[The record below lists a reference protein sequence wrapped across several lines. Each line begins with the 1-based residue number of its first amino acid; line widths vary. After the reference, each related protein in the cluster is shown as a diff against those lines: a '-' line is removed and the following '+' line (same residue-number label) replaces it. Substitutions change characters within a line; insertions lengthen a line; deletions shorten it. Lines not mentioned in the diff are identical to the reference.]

1 MHLIKKLIIFVIVFL
16 FVTNVNASIYI
27 VDNYLFITSIKKIK
41 KNRDKV
47 IEEIKKKSLNDF
59 LKSITIESDF
69 NSLAKIK
76 NYQEYFKL
84 FVVKNEY
91 KKNSNYELI
100 CKVEFDK
107 SKIDSFFKNE
117 NIKYINYKSSPILI
131 ILVNKKNNKLDIWS
145 SEDFDRYFG
154 NKFNNLLN
162 IFPLNGD
169 LTDIK
174 LLNDI
179 NVKSYQIT
187 RFDKITENYGVR
199 DFVFILFDLDKSSKK
214 ENIFVQSQF
223 NELKTSRRFDLDNFN
238 QEELNNFFV
247 KLLNNLNN
255 SWKEIQILSPNKN
268 TTILFDYP
276 LKKLTDYTVIKKIL
290 KKNKKVL
297 SVNDI
302 EITNQMYSGKIFFS
316 GSMEQL
322 KEYLY
327 DKGFNFKR
335 IGKKFNLTKN
345 D

>member
-47 IEEIKKKSLNDF
+47 IDEIKKKSLNDF
-59 LKSITIESDF
+59 LKSITIESDYKD
-69 NSLAKIK
+69 LAKIK

-84 FVVKNEY
+84 FIVKNEY

-100 CKVEFDK
+100 CKIEFDK

-117 NIKYINYKSSPILI
+117 NIKYINYKSSPVLA

-145 SEDFDRYFG
+145 NEDFDSYFG

-179 NVKSYQIT
+179 NVKSYQIA

-199 DFVFILFDLDKSSKK
+199 DFIFILFDLDKSNKK

-223 NELKTSRRFDLDNFN
+223 NELKTSKRFNLDNYN
-238 QEELNNFFV
+238 QKELNNFFK

-255 SWKEIQILSPNKN
+255 SWKEIQILAPKKN
-268 TTILFDYP
+268 TIILFDFP
-276 LKKLTDYTVIKKIL
+276 LEKLSDYTAIKKIL
-290 KKNKKVL
+290 IKNKKIL

-302 EITNQMYSGKIFFS
+302 EITNRLYTGNILFS
-316 GSMEQL
+316 GSMEQF
-322 KEYLY
+322 KEYLFE
-327 DKGFNFKR
+327 KGFIFKR
-335 IGKKFNLTKN
+335 NGKKFYLTKK
-345 D
+345 

>member
-1 MHLIKKLIIFVIVFL
+1 MHFFKKIIIFITVFL

-41 KNRDKV
+41 KNRDKI

-69 NSLAKIK
+69 NDLAKIK

-84 FVVKNEY
+84 FIVKKEY

-117 NIKYINYKSSPILI
+117 NIKYINYKSSPILT
-131 ILVNKKNNKLDIWS
+131 ILVNKKNDKLDIWTN
-145 SEDFDRYFG
+145 EDFDKYFG
-154 NKFNNLLN
+154 NKSNNLLN

-169 LTDIK
+169 VTDIK

-179 NVKSYQIT
+179 NVKSYQIA

-199 DFVFILFDLDKSSKK
+199 DFIFILFDLDKSSKK
-214 ENIFVQSQF
+214 DNIFVQSQF
-223 NELKTSRRFDLDNFN
+223 NELKTSKKFNFNNFN
-238 QEELNNFFV
+238 QEELNNFFD
-247 KLLNNLNN
+247 KLLQNLSN
-255 SWKEIQILSPNKN
+255 SWKEIQILSPKKN

-276 LKKLTDYTVIKKIL
+276 LKELTDYIVIKNIF
-290 KKNKKVL
+290 KKNEKVL
-297 SVNDI
+297 SINDM
-302 EITNQMYSGKIFFS
+302 EITNQLYSGKIHFS
-316 GSMEQL
+316 GSIEQL

-327 DKGFNFKR
+327 DKGFIIKR
-335 IGKKFNLTKN
+335 NGKKFYLTKN